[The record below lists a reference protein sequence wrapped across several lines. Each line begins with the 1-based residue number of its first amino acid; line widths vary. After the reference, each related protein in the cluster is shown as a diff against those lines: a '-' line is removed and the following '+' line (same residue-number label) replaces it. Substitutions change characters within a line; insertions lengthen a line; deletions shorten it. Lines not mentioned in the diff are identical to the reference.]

1 MLANDLAKTVA
12 DLWTAIVPVS
22 RLRRELARLAVRM
35 CRLGKGT
42 NLLDRADADAVGLA
56 QGPVDRP
63 GLRYPHF
70 GAVDQ
75 GRDIRGIGVAVAHET
90 SAIAGFKDCGS
101 ECPSF
106 CSRIGEFPKAL
117 HIYSRTF
124 LSLSN
129 SQETRMAY
137 IPAFIQV
144 KHVAQDQGQAILSA
158 QLSQS
163 DKRRPGQ
170 SPPSLRCEPCVS
182 IRSRCWLCH
191 TNVSITCVGVY
202 AFPLCVHAYA
212 MSRLFLNHCI
222 F

>member
-1 MLANDLAKTVA
+1 MLANDLAKAVA
-12 DLWTAIVPVS
+12 DFGAAVVS
-22 RLRRELARLAVRM
+22 VCRLRRELVRLAVRM

-42 NLLDRADADAVGLA
+42 NLLDRADAYAIGLA
-56 QGPVDRP
+56 QSSVDCS
-63 GLRYPHF
+63 GLRDTHF

-75 GRDIRGIGVAVAHET
+75 GRDIRRIGVAVAHET

-124 LSLSN
+124 PSLSN

-144 KHVAQDQGQAILSA
+144 KHVAQD
-158 QLSQS
+158 
-163 DKRRPGQ
+163 
-170 SPPSLRCEPCVS
+170 
-182 IRSRCWLCH
+182 
-191 TNVSITCVGVY
+191 
-202 AFPLCVHAYA
+202 
-212 MSRLFLNHCI
+212 
-222 F
+222 